1 MNKNILL
8 IIDNGFA
15 WAGVLTA
22 IAISVLPIIQVLAGA
37 AALIFSLLSIIK
49 IIKNWYEK
57 N

>member
-22 IAISVLPIIQVLAGA
+22 IAISVLPILQVLAGL
-37 AALIFSLLSIIK
+37 AALIFSVLSIAK
-49 IIKNWYEK
+49 ILKNWNEK

>member
-8 IIDNGFA
+8 LIDNGFA

-22 IAISVLPIIQVLAGA
+22 FAMAILPIIQVLAGA
-37 AALIFSLLSIIK
+37 AALIFSILSIFK

-57 N
+57 D

>member
-8 IIDNGFA
+8 LIDNGFA

-37 AALIFSLLSIIK
+37 AALIFSILSIFK

>member
-8 IIDNGFA
+8 LIDNGFA

-37 AALIFSLLSIIK
+37 AALIFSILSIFK

-57 N
+57 D

>member
-22 IAISVLPIIQVLAGA
+22 IAISVLPILQVIAGT
-37 AALIFSLLSIIK
+37 AALIFSILSIAK
-49 IIKNWYEK
+49 ILKNWSEK

>member
-22 IAISVLPIIQVLAGA
+22 IAISVLPILQVLAGT
-37 AALIFSLLSIIK
+37 AALIFSILSIIK
-49 IIKNWYEK
+49 ICKNWYEQD
-57 N
+57 

>member
-22 IAISVLPIIQVLAGA
+22 IAISILPILQVIAGTTA
-37 AALIFSLLSIIK
+37 FIFSVLSIAK
-49 IIKNWYEK
+49 ILKNWHEK

>member
-22 IAISVLPIIQVLAGA
+22 IAISVLPIL
-37 AALIFSLLSIIK
+37 K
-49 IIKNWYEK
+49 
-57 N
+57 

>member
-22 IAISVLPIIQVLAGA
+22 IAISVLPILQVIAGT
-37 AALIFSLLSIIK
+37 AALIFSVLSIAK
-49 IIKNWYEK
+49 ILKNWYEK
-57 N
+57 D

>member
-22 IAISVLPIIQVLAGA
+22 IAISVLPIIQVLAGT
-37 AALIFSLLSIIK
+37 AALIFSILSIAK
-49 IIKNWYEK
+49 IIKNWYEQD
-57 N
+57 

>member
-37 AALIFSLLSIIK
+37 AALIFSILSIFK

-57 N
+57 D

>member
-8 IIDNGFA
+8 LIDNGFA

-22 IAISVLPIIQVLAGA
+22 IAISVLPVIQVLAGA
-37 AALIFSLLSIIK
+37 AALIFSILSIFK

-57 N
+57 D

>member
-22 IAISVLPIIQVLAGA
+22 IAISVLPILQVIAGTS
-37 AALIFSLLSIIK
+37 ALIFSVLSIAK
-49 IIKNWYEK
+49 ILKNWNEK

>member
-8 IIDNGFA
+8 LIDNGFA

-22 IAISVLPIIQVLAGA
+22 IAISVLPVIQVLAGA
-37 AALIFSLLSIIK
+37 AALIFSILSISK

-57 N
+57 D

>member
-22 IAISVLPIIQVLAGA
+22 IAISVLPILQVIAGT
-37 AALIFSLLSIIK
+37 AALIFSVLSIAK
-49 IIKNWYEK
+49 ILKNWNEK

>member
-8 IIDNGFA
+8 LIDNGFA

-37 AALIFSLLSIIK
+37 SALIFSILSISK

-57 N
+57 D

>member
-22 IAISVLPIIQVLAGA
+22 IAISVLPILQVIAGT
-37 AALIFSLLSIIK
+37 AALIFSVLSIAK
-49 IIKNWYEK
+49 ILKNWHEK

>member
-37 AALIFSLLSIIK
+37 SALIFSILSIAK
-49 IIKNWYEK
+49 IIKNWYEQD
-57 N
+57 